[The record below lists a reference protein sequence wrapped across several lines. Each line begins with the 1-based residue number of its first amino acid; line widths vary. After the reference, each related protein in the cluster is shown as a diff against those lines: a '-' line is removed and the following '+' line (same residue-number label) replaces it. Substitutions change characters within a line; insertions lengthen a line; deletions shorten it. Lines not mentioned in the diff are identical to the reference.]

1 MKPQTQAHAQA
12 QAEAQ
17 DSTANA
23 RQFDVPNAVTALGA
37 GLLFG
42 LGLIVSGMINP
53 SKVIGFLDLAGN
65 WDPSLIFVMGG
76 GVTVT
81 LCTFWLVLRR
91 ERPLF
96 DKQFY
101 LPSKADIDKRLISGA
116 ALFGVGWGIAGL
128 CPGPAMTGLATLDP
142 TVVLFVGSMVIGM
155 VLQQLLDE

>member
-1 MKPQTQAHAQA
+1 MNQQTQDGAVS
-12 QAEAQ
+12 AE
-17 DSTANA
+17 
-23 RQFDVPNAVTALGA
+23 QFDVANAAIALGA

-91 ERPLF
+91 DRPLF
-96 DKQFY
+96 DKQFF
-101 LPSKADIDKRLISGA
+101 LPNKADIDTRLITGA
-116 ALFGVGWGIAGL
+116 ALFGIGWGIAGL

-142 TVVLFVGSMVIGM
+142 TVVLFVGSMIIGM
-155 VLQQLLDE
+155 VLQHLLDE

>member
-1 MKPQTQAHAQA
+1 MKPQTQAQA

-23 RQFDVPNAVTALGA
+23 RQFDMANAVTALGA

-76 GVTVT
+76 V
-81 LCTFWLVLRR
+81 
-91 ERPLF
+91 
-96 DKQFY
+96 
-101 LPSKADIDKRLISGA
+101 
-116 ALFGVGWGIAGL
+116 
-128 CPGPAMTGLATLDP
+128 
-142 TVVLFVGSMVIGM
+142 
-155 VLQQLLDE
+155 

>member
-1 MKPQTQAHAQA
+1 MKPRSQK
-12 QAEAQ
+12 EA
-17 DSTANA
+17 SSALEFAAAN
-23 RQFDVPNAVTALGA
+23 RFTALGA

-53 SKVIGFLDLAGN
+53 SKVIGFLDLAGD

-76 GVTVT
+76 GVAVT

-96 DKQFY
+96 DTQFF
-101 LPSKADIDKRLISGA
+101 LPSKADIDARLIAGA

-142 TVVLFVGSMVIGM
+142 TVVLFVGSMIVGM

>member
-1 MKPQTQAHAQA
+1 MNQQTQDGAVSADQFGV
-12 QAEAQ
+12 
-17 DSTANA
+17 ANA
-23 RQFDVPNAVTALGA
+23 AIALGA

-91 ERPLF
+91 DRPLF
-96 DKQFY
+96 DKQFF
-101 LPSKADIDKRLISGA
+101 LPNKADIDTRLITGA
-116 ALFGVGWGIAGL
+116 ALFGIGWGIAGL

-142 TVVLFVGSMVIGM
+142 TVVLFVGSMIIGM
-155 VLQQLLDE
+155 VLQHLLDE